1 MEEKPK
7 IALVIPTLDQGG
19 AEKQLC
25 LLANGLPKDLFD
37 VHVIVLTHT
46 GPREAWLRERN
57 IPMHFIN
64 KRGKLDPFAWWRLY
78 KLFRSLKP
86 DLVHTWLFAAN
97 AYGRSAALAAKVP
110 VVAASERSVDPWKSE
125 WQFWIDR
132 FLVKRAPRITTN
144 SSGVVDFY
152 AKKGIESKYFSLI
165 PNAVT
170 PLAAKDESKESVA
183 ERLGIPSNRKWI
195 VSVGRLWHQ
204 KGYKDLIWGAEMLR
218 MLREDTSFLII
229 GEGPERNRLELYRD
243 NIRAGSQVYLLGERT
258 DVPEILQHADVLW
271 NGSLYEG
278 QSNVILEAM
287 LSGIPV
293 VATNIPGNRD
303 LIQDRETGLLFAPGD
318 VDRLTRLTNEL
329 FNDSELKCRIV
340 ENAKQRVVS
349 EHSCEA
355 MIQRH
360 IELYQK
366 WLQEKS

>member
-1 MEEKPK
+1 MKPK

-25 LLANGLPKDLFD
+25 LLADGLPKDLFE

-46 GPREAWLRERN
+46 GPREEWLRQRN
-57 IPMHFIN
+57 IPLHFIN
-64 KRGKLDPFAWWRLY
+64 KRGKFDPIAWWKLY

-86 DLVHTWLFAAN
+86 DLVHTWIFAAN
-97 AYGRSAALAAKVP
+97 AYGRSAALAAGVP

-132 FLVKRAPRITTN
+132 LLAKRAPRITTN
-144 SSGVVDFY
+144 SSGVIDFY
-152 AKKGIESKYFSLI
+152 VGKGIESKYFTLI
-165 PNAVT
+165 PNAVV
-170 PLAAKDESKESVA
+170 PLAARAESKETVA
-183 ERLGIPSNRKWI
+183 NRLGVPSDRKWI

-218 MLREDTSFLII
+218 MLREDTCFLII
-229 GEGPERNRLELYRD
+229 GEGPERKRLELYRD
-243 NIRAGSQVYLLGERT
+243 NIRAGSQVYLLGERS

-287 LSGIPV
+287 LSEVPV
-293 VATNIPGNRD
+293 VASDIPGNRD
-303 LIQDRETGLLFAPGD
+303 LVQDRETGLLFAPGD

-329 FNDSELKCRIV
+329 FNDPEMKSQII
-340 ENAKQRVVS
+340 ENAKQRVTT
-349 EHSCEA
+349 EHSCKA
-355 MIQRH
+355 MIERH

-366 WLQEKS
+366 WLQGKT